1 MEVPRLEVKWKLLQ
15 LLAYTTG
22 TAIAIQDPSCIYDL
36 HHSSW
41 QHQVLHPLMQAWDRT
56 HILMDIGQTLNPLSH
71 NTGTPATPFKVQ
83 YYRGLN
89 GILQRSAQVLT
100 LVNVTLL
107 GEKVFAHMTC

>member
-41 QHQVLHPLMQAWDRT
+41 QRQ
-56 HILMDIGQTLNPLSH
+56 ILNPLSEVRD
-71 NTGTPATPFKVQ
+71 GTC
-83 YYRGLN
+83 
-89 GILQRSAQVLT
+89 VLMDA
-100 LVNVTLL
+100 
-107 GEKVFAHMTC
+107 G